1 MGLLDKVKKGKKTQD
16 TSDSVNYDVV
26 FDEGYDD
33 IEEEDYSQEVET
45 EPELDSEE
53 GNTGKEKKP
62 KKGKKVKS
70 SKLSV
75 DADEEEGFLTSDE
88 KKGLR
93 ETVTRQDVELDSEE
107 QRQVLE
113 REKLNELAEDM
124 KYNDTKKPI
133 SYIIFKILN
142 TTPLTTLILYY
153 IIFVM
158 LNSIYLVFIT
168 QNTVIALLLALVMS
182 AFMVNSFV
190 IKRNEMKRYM
200 NNLFQLSGYATT
212 LVHYIKSG
220 NGITY
225 AYNQCWKSIEGD
237 VRYDIRRTLT
247 QLEKDASL
255 ETESFKRYSS
265 KNIVVFHRILA
276 IWYLENSSNAGEMF
290 SSVLK
295 DLSMEVEK
303 KNELIAR
310 KNTKAMTLYMMAG
323 IALGIPAISAFITGE
338 NYDVFMS
345 AVTSQYLLGVYYV
358 IMAWTVIKINDSTT
372 EARLD

>member
-1 MGLLDKVKKGKKTQD
+1 MGFLDKVKGKKGKDQETEQEFEV
-16 TSDSVNYDVV
+16 S
-26 FDEGYDD
+26 FDEGYED
-33 IEEEDYSQEVET
+33 IEEEEDYSQEFT
-45 EPELDSEE
+45 EEE
-53 GNTGKEKKP
+53 KPKGNT
-62 KKGKKVKS
+62 

-75 DADEEEGFLTSDE
+75 ETEDDVSFLSEDER
-88 KKGLR
+88 KGLR
-93 ETVTRQDVELDSEE
+93 SSVKRQDVDLNSEE
-107 QRQVLE
+107 QQQVLE

-133 SYIIFKILN
+133 SYLIYKILN

-158 LNSIYLVFIT
+158 INSIYLVFIT
-168 QNTVIALLLALVMS
+168 QNTVISLLLSLIMS

-237 VRYDIRRTLT
+237 VQYDIRRTLT

-265 KNIVVFHRILA
+265 KNIVIFHRILS

-303 KNELIAR
+303 KNELIER

-323 IALGIPAISAFITGE
+323 IALGIPAISAFITGD

-345 AVTSQYLLGVYYV
+345 AVTSQYLLGVYYI
-358 IMAWTVIKINDSTT
+358 IMAWTVIKIHDSST